1 MNKIDL
7 STSATQARTLPSA
20 GKVVNFYDNEG
31 HAFIGVMELNRW
43 FRPTFF
49 AIRYGN
55 RYRLNFIP
63 IGWDELE
70 TTGNADEDAGA
81 YADMPAMKEAA

>member
-1 MNKIDL
+1 MKKIDI
-7 STSATQARTLPSA
+7 SSNDAIARTLPST
-20 GKVVNFYDNEG
+20 GRKVKFYDAEG
-31 HAFIGVMELNRW
+31 RPFVGMMEYNRW
-43 FRPTFF
+43 FRPIFYVC
-49 AIRYGN
+49 RYGN

-63 IGWDELE
+63 TGWDELE